1 MTNATRAAAAFWREL
16 AYELRRRAGDERL
29 PAPLRA
35 RLRDA
40 THRAAA
46 RSGRLLPSVER
57 YPRRRLREAMNA
69 PRGTAAG
76 PGDGRPT
83 ALVAVRRAPDTFAP
97 ALAFLHDAGYQ
108 VVDTTAPDTDA
119 LTAARVVITDAA
131 DVQRAATAA
140 GTALLVVNADDVFS
154 GYPVHPQGV
163 YALRHAVDLDT
174 GRRIPLG
181 ERLGEGYYRNLRN
194 IGFRQLSAA
203 EILDAVRELHAG
215 VTGGWVERDS
225 QRRFRERAAAASEA
239 IAGRVPAAALWGA
252 DDGFIGDGRLAAFQA
267 EDAP

>member
-1 MTNATRAAAAFWREL
+1 MTGASRAVAAFWREL

-46 RSGRLLPSVER
+46 RSARLLPSVER
-57 YPRRRLREAMNA
+57 YPRRRLREAMNV
-69 PRGTAAG
+69 PRGV
-76 PGDGRPT
+76 GDGRPL
-83 ALVAVRRAPDTFAP
+83 ALVAVRRAPDAFAP
-97 ALAFLHDAGYQ
+97 SVTFLRDAGYE
-108 VVDTTAPDTDA
+108 VVEVAAPDAGA
-119 LTAARVVITDAA
+119 LRGARVVVTDVP
-131 DVQRAATAA
+131 DVQRAATDA
-140 GTALLVVNADDVFS
+140 GTALLLVNADDVFS
-154 GYPVHPQGV
+154 GYPVHPEGV

-174 GRRIPLG
+174 GRQIPLG
-181 ERLGEGYYRNLRN
+181 ERLTEGYYRNLRN
-194 IGFRQLSAA
+194 VGFRQLSAA

-215 VTGGWVERDS
+215 VSGSWVERHS
-225 QRRFRERAAAASEA
+225 QRRFRERAVAASGSL
-239 IAGRVPAAALWGA
+239 AGRVPAVAMWGA

>member
-1 MTNATRAAAAFWREL
+1 MTGASSAAAAFWREL

-40 THRAAA
+40 THRAAT
-46 RSGRLLPSVER
+46 RSARLLPRVER
-57 YPRRRLREAMNA
+57 YPRRRLREAMDSR
-69 PRGTAAG
+69 RGAG
-76 PGDGRPT
+76 EGRPI
-83 ALVAVRRAPDTFAP
+83 ALVAARRSLDAFAP
-97 ALAFLHDAGYQ
+97 SLTFLGDAGYD
-108 VVDTTAPDTDA
+108 VVKAAAPDAAA
-119 LTAARVVITDAA
+119 LTGARVVVTDMP

-140 GTALLVVNADDVFS
+140 GTALLLVNADDVFS
-154 GYPVHPQGV
+154 GYPVHPEGV

-194 IGFRQLSAA
+194 VGFRQLSAA

-215 VTGGWVERDS
+215 VSGGWVERDS
-225 QRRFRERAAAASEA
+225 QRRFRERAVAASEA
-239 IAGRVPAAALWGA
+239 LAGRVPAVAMWGA